1 MGQVKV
7 DEYLREQIEYREASF
22 PFGIWLDDFQH
33 LLSHTL
39 DCHWHESMEFGVVL
53 EGEVEYYVN
62 QTHIP
67 LKKGDII
74 FLNGNTLHMARQ
86 TGSQAKMAAFNFH
99 QSLFSQEI
107 IYQKYFKP
115 FQEMQVQGFRIDRG
129 TPLGERIGRRLEE
142 LYYLEEKEGYELHV
156 LSLLG
161 ELWLD
166 TLAYLKEQEH
176 KVITGSRINR
186 VQEETVKRMLSYIH
200 ESYGE
205 NITIEALA
213 EYGHVSRSECFR
225 CFKRFT
231 GKTPMEYVN
240 EYRLI
245 QGAAM
250 LRRTN
255 LTIAQISNASG
266 FSTSSYFGKVFR
278 EKYGMT
284 PLKYRG

>member
-1 MGQVKV
+1 MAQVKV
-7 DEYLREQIEYREASF
+7 DKYLREQIECRETSF
-22 PFGIWLDDFQH
+22 PFGIWLDDFENF
-33 LLSHTL
+33 LSHTL
-39 DCHWHESMEFGVVL
+39 DCHWHESMEFGLVL

-62 QTHIP
+62 QTCIS

-74 FLNGNTLHMARQ
+74 FLNANTLHMARQ
-86 TGSQAKMAAFNFH
+86 TGGRAKMAAFTFH
-99 QSLFSQEI
+99 QSMFSQEI

-115 FQEMQVQGFRIDRG
+115 FQEMQVQGFRIDRENPIG
-129 TPLGERIGRRLEE
+129 DSIGRRLEE
-142 LYYLEEKEGYELHV
+142 LYCLEEKEGYELHV

-161 ELWLD
+161 QLWLD
-166 TLAYLKEQEH
+166 TLGYLREQEQ
-176 KVITGSRINR
+176 KVIKGSRINR

-205 NITIEALA
+205 NISIEALA
-213 EYGHVSRSECFR
+213 DYGHVSRSECFR

-255 LTIAQISNASG
+255 LTIAQISNACG